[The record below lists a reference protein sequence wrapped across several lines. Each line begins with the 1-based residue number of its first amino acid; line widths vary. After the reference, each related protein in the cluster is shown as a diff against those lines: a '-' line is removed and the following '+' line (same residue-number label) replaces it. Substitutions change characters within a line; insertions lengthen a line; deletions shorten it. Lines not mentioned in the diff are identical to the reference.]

1 MRKIIAEHLAPRE
14 LWQEASAAGHP
25 DLGSIQLHSQA
36 CFTMLVQATAKRT
49 SSSSLPPPSRLD
61 VAAVAAAATPPL
73 PEPQASPAVSRLLAL
88 AAALASLFGAALL

>member
-36 CFTMLVQATAKRT
+36 CFTLLVQATAMRT
-49 SSSSLPPPSRLD
+49 SSSLPPPSRLD

-88 AAALASLFGAALL
+88 AATLASLFGAALL